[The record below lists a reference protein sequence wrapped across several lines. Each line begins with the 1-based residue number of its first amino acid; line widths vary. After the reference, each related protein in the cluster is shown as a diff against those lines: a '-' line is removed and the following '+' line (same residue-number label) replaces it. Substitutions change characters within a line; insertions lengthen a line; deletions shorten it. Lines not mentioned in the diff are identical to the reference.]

1 MLKFVLF
8 NRYDPIE
15 KYLVVGQRGSY
26 GTQNYDPV
34 KRMRRKARRRK
45 RIM

>member
-1 MLKFVLF
+1 MLKFVIF

-26 GTQNYDPV
+26 GTQKCEPV
-34 KRMRRKARRRK
+34 K
-45 RIM
+45 